1 MTTIGT
7 PPQLSPAQ
15 LAAKA
20 KLSGIGQIQTLPAT
34 GSSFGGFPSPQQAI
48 AVPSHSVGATAALAA
63 FHGV

>member
-1 MTTIGT
+1 MTYAIAI
-7 PPQLSPAQ
+7 PPVSKKGA
-15 LAAKA
+15 
-20 KLSGIGQIQTLPAT
+20 SGGNQSIQTLPAT